1 MTEHTGP
8 LRGEAMSSA
17 DPMIGK
23 TLGDYTIDGVLGTG
37 GMARVYRGYDRKLA
51 RYAAVKV
58 IEPRLIASAEQEEY
72 RQRFLR
78 EARAIARLNH
88 QRIVG
93 VYQFG
98 QYQNLYY
105 IAMAYVE
112 GRNLREIMQ
121 TNAEADALTPTHM
134 VRILRDIADALDYAH
149 QQGIIHRDVKP
160 SNIIV
165 NKEGQA
171 ILTDFGLA
179 LNATEG
185 TIGNTF
191 GSVHYIAPE
200 QAISSA
206 QAVPQSDQYSLSVIA
221 YEMLSGR
228 VPFDDASAMSVAL
241 KHISEVPP
249 SLSVVNP
256 KISSRVERVVMRAL
270 DKSVQRRFITCLDFV
285 QELQFA
291 FDTESDWVLPS
302 RQRPPANL
310 RKFSAASLEAASLE
324 QDDAWP
330 DTAPQPGIDTKAD
343 GVHTLHDVPQ
353 LAPVPSKLKAR
364 PAPGTSQRASEPSRD
379 ASASRRASE
388 PFMRTPVSLP
398 KMAVEDSRPTGLR
411 RPVPL
416 YVSLLMALIVALG
429 LGAVILAVVASN
441 NTRSSAISAVSS
453 PTPTPTEPAPT
464 SEPTSLPDTPAPD
477 TPAPDTPA
485 PDTPA
490 PVESTPNSAQGFLAA
505 VYTAQTQIATT
516 RLAAT
521 LTEEAET
528 EAEEAEDEAATPQST
543 VTRTATPR
551 PPTTATERRPS
562 SRASATPGFAMTD
575 ADDAEVLLRYDGRT
589 LVLYNRA
596 ESDIVEVRN
605 LRFLLFEPQIQ
616 PSASSGTSA
625 EEIEIVQT
633 KSYRASEWGELW
645 RGLQPES
652 CLQVW
657 TLRYVT
663 LPGDEP
669 PADMCNSRM
678 YYRQTA
684 RPFWI
689 SSASDS
695 GAYFEVRLGRVDVV
709 ATCPVVQ
716 PDTFSEVRCAVD
728 LP

>member
-8 LRGEAMSSA
+8 MLGEAMSSA

-206 QAVPQSDQYSLSVIA
+206 QAVPQSDQYSLGVIA

-241 KHISEVPP
+241 KHISEAPP

-310 RKFSAASLEAASLE
+310 RKFSAASLE

-330 DTAPQPGIDTKAD
+330 DTAPQPVVDPKAD
-343 GVHTLHDVPQ
+343 GVHTLHDAPQ

-388 PFMRTPVSLP
+388 SFVRTPVSLP
-398 KMAVEDSRPTGLR
+398 KMAAEDSRPTGLR

-429 LGAVILAVVASN
+429 LVAVILAVIASN
-441 NTRSSAISAVSS
+441 NTTSPAVAAASS

-464 SEPTSLPDTPAPD
+464 SEPTSEPTTPQDATPAP
-477 TPAPDTPA
+477 
-485 PDTPA
+485 
-490 PVESTPNSAQGFLAA
+490 EQSTPDSTRGFLVA
-505 VYTAQTQIATT
+505 VYTAQTQT
-516 RLAAT
+516 AA
-521 LTEEAET
+521 
-528 EAEEAEDEAATPQST
+528 
-543 VTRTATPR
+543 TRTAATAEEVNNEEDDETEEPAPDSTATRAPTTR
-551 PPTTATERRPS
+551 PSATATERRPS
-562 SRASATPGFAMTD
+562 SRASATPGFGMID
-575 ADDAEVLLRYDGRT
+575 EDDAEVLLRYDGRT

-596 ESDIVEVRN
+596 ESDTVDVRD
-605 LRFLLFEPQIQ
+605 LRFLLFEPQVQ
-616 PSASSGTSA
+616 ASAASGTSA
-625 EEIEIVQT
+625 EEVEIVLT
-633 KSYRASEWGELW
+633 NSYRASEWGDLW

-669 PADMCNSRM
+669 PADMCNTRS

-689 SSASDS
+689 SSSASD
-695 GAYFEVRLGRVDVV
+695 GRAYFEVRLGRVDVV
-709 ATCPVVQ
+709 ATCPVVR
-716 PDTFSEVRCAVD
+716 PDTFSELRCTVD